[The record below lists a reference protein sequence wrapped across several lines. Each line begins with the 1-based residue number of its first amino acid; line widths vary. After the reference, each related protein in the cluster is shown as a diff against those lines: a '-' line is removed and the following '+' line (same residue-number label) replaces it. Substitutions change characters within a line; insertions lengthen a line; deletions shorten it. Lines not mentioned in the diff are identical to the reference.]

1 MREFSRLQKFE
12 LFHRK
17 FVTWA
22 KMSITIL
29 TVATVTLVPATISS
43 AEVGTERFD
52 KRVAVMLKK
61 QEANVRRQLG
71 CLARN
76 VFYEANGEPMEG
88 QMAVAQV
95 TVNRARS
102 GLFPR
107 DLCAVVAQTTYADD
121 KTKVCQFSWM
131 CDSKFDKTRVIDQN
145 NESYV
150 AARRVYLENQ
160 RVASLGNDTLYF
172 HRFDVKINPNWPHHI
187 VEQIGN
193 HVFYKRDKN

>member
-29 TVATVTLVPATISS
+29 AVTATTGIPSAVGS
-43 AEVGTERFD
+43 AEIETQKFQN
-52 KRVAVMLKK
+52 RVAGMLKK
-61 QEANVRRQLG
+61 QEANVKRQLG

-76 VFYEANGEPMEG
+76 VFYEANGEPMKG

-102 GLFPR
+102 GLFPK

-131 CDSKFDKTRVIDQN
+131 CDSKIDKNKTISQQN
-145 NESYV
+145 PSYI

-160 RVASLGNDTLYF
+160 RVESLDNKVLYF
-172 HRFDVKINPNWPHHI
+172 HRYDVKIDPSWPHH
-187 VEQIGN
+187 VVDQIGN
-193 HVFYKRDKN
+193 HVFYKR

>member
-1 MREFSRLQKFE
+1 MRDISRFEKFE
-12 LFHRK
+12 MFHRK

-29 TVATVTLVPATISS
+29 AVTGATLVPATISS
-43 AEVGTERFD
+43 AEVGTDRFNH
-52 KRVAVMLKK
+52 RVATMIKK
-61 QEANVRRQLG
+61 QEASVKRQLG

-76 VFYEANGEPMEG
+76 VFYEANGEPLEG

-107 DLCAVVAQTTYADD
+107 DLCAVVAQTSYADD

-131 CDSKFDKTRVIDQN
+131 CDNKFDKNRVISSDN
-145 NESYV
+145 ISYI

-160 RVASLGNDTLYF
+160 RVESLDKDTYYF
-172 HRFDVKINPNWPHHI
+172 HRHDVKIDPTWPHHV
-187 VEQIGN
+187 VEKIGN
-193 HVFYKRDKN
+193 HIFYKR

>member
-1 MREFSRLQKFE
+1 MRDISRLEKFE
-12 LFHRK
+12 MFNRK

-29 TVATVTLVPATISS
+29 AVASLTSVPSMVGS
-43 AEVGTERFD
+43 AELGGVRFD
-52 KRVAVMLKK
+52 KKVAVMVKK
-61 QEANVRRQLG
+61 QENNVKRQLA

-102 GLFPR
+102 GLFPK
-107 DLCAVVAQTTYADD
+107 DLCAVVAQTSYADD

-131 CDSKFDKTRVIDQN
+131 CDSKFDKNRVISSN
-145 NESYV
+145 NPSYI

-160 RVASLGNDTLYF
+160 RVESLDNKVLYF
-172 HRFDVKINPNWPHHI
+172 HRYDVKIDPTWPHH
-187 VEQIGN
+187 VVDQIGN
-193 HVFYKRDKN
+193 HVFYKR

>member
-1 MREFSRLQKFE
+1 MREISRFEKFE
-12 LFHRK
+12 IFHRK

-29 TVATVTLVPATISS
+29 AVASLTSVPSITGS
-43 AEVGTERFD
+43 AELGDARFD

-61 QEANVRRQLG
+61 QEANVKRQLS

-102 GLFPR
+102 GMFPK
-107 DLCAVVAQTTYADD
+107 DLCAVVAQTSYADD

-131 CDSKFDKTRVIDQN
+131 CDSKFDKNRVISSN
-145 NESYV
+145 NPSYI

-160 RVASLGNDTLYF
+160 RVESLDNKVLYF
-172 HRFDVKINPNWPHHI
+172 HRYDVKIDPTWPHHV

-193 HVFYKRDKN
+193 HVFYKR